1 MKRKFV
7 ALALLISAVVSVT
20 SGCVVRED
28 YGHHH
33 RYRNGYNNGY
43 NNGYQNGSDHGHYH
57 DRGY

>member
-43 NNGYQNGSDHGHYH
+43 NNGYDHGHYH

>member
-7 ALALLISAVVSVT
+7 ALALLISTVISI

-28 YGHHH
+28 YGYHH

-43 NNGYQNGSDHGHYH
+43 NNGYHNGYDNGHYH